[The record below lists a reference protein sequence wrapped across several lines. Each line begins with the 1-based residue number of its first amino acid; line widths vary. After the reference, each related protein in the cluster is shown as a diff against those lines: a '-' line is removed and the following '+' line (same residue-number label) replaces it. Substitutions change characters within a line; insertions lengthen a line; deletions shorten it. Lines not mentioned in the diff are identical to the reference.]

1 MRAKIDIVRDYFRL
15 LETFATEPA
24 AFAPL
29 LHPNLE
35 QTEFPNLLNRQ
46 GQQCGL
52 TDMIR
57 RAASGKAMLASQTYE
72 IKNAVEGGDQLV
84 VEALWRGRMAVDAG
98 PLKAQQELRAHFCIV
113 LEFKDGRIV
122 RQRNYDCFEDFS

>member
-15 LETFATEPA
+15 LEIFVTEPA
-24 AFAPL
+24 AFESL
-29 LHPNLE
+29 LHPALE
-35 QTEFPNLLNRQ
+35 QTEFPNLLNRK
-46 GQQCGL
+46 GQHSGL

-57 RAASGKAMLASQTYE
+57 RAAAGKAMLASQSFE
-72 IKNAVEGGDQLV
+72 IKNSVEGGDQLV

-113 LEFKDGRIV
+113 LEFQDGRIV